1 MIINKF
7 QNKEQ
12 YDFEQ
17 ELSKFMLF
25 TILPKINKR
34 IDNET
39 QNDIVLLSE
48 LSFKH
53 GYNLANQKFEQAKEL
68 IEYFVNRVEE
78 GSIISKTTYKLYKEF
93 LENN

>member
-12 YDFEQ
+12 YNFEQ

-39 QNDIVLLSE
+39 QIDIVLLSE

-53 GYNLANQKFEQAKEL
+53 GYNLANVKFEKAKEL
-68 IEYFVNRVEE
+68 LEYFTKRVEE
-78 GSIISKTTYKLYKEF
+78 GSIKSKTTYKLYKEF